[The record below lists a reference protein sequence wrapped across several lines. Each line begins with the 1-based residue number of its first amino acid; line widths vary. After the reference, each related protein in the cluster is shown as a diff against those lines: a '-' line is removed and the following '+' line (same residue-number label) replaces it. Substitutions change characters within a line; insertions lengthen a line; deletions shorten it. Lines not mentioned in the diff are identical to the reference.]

1 MLTVFRME
9 LTRALRR
16 WRTYLFGAGLA
27 GIPILIVVSLALSSS
42 PPASNPDQ
50 PPFLTLILSSGLFA
64 PLTALAV
71 IQPFFLP
78 LGAGLLSG
86 DAIAGEASA
95 GTLRYLLVRPVD
107 RTRLVLAKYGFVMVQ
122 VAAGVV
128 WVVVIGLVAGGIAF
142 GYGSIPTL
150 SGTTIGPGATLLR
163 TVGVAGY
170 LVAGV
175 AGIAAIGV
183 LISTLTDSA
192 AGAAVAPVAVAIV
205 SQILDHITSVRVI
218 HPYLISHQW
227 LAYLD
232 LFRSPIEWG
241 NVVRGLITFGI
252 YTGVFLW
259 LALAVFRRK
268 DITS

>member
-1 MLTVFRME
+1 MFRME
-9 LTRALRR
+9 VIRALRR

-27 GIPILIVVSLALSSS
+27 GIPILIVVSLALSST
-42 PPASNPDQ
+42 PPEGSPDQ
-50 PPFLTLILSSGLFA
+50 PPFLTLILSNGLFA

-86 DAIAGEASA
+86 DAVAGEASA

-107 RTRLVLAKYGFVMVQ
+107 RSRFVLAKYGFVMAQ

-128 WVVVIGLVAGGIAF
+128 WVVLVGLVAGGIAF
-142 GYGSIPTL
+142 GYGPIPTL
-150 SGTTIGPGATLLR
+150 SGPTIGAGATLLR
-163 TVGVAGY
+163 TALMGAY

-175 AGIAAIGV
+175 AGIAALGL

-192 AGAAVAPVAVAIV
+192 PGAAIAPVAVAIV
-205 SQILDHITSVRVI
+205 SQILDHVNSVNVI

-227 LAYLD
+227 LAYMD

-241 NVVRGLITFGI
+241 NIVRGLVTFGI
-252 YTGVFLW
+252 YTALFLG